1 MPLHHAEREEQ
12 PDAGPAL
19 AMAFKLIEA
28 AQDRWRAVNAPHL
41 VPLVRGRHVRGRHA
55 WTHKDLD
62 RAMTYIAENILC
74 DTPAGRVRGA
84 GAYRAFMAPFMQLLT
99 NATIIAA
106 FGNDQTAM
114 LMYDTKTVPAR
125 PVPAAECVTVEHD
138 KITRSWFVVDRA
150 LFEGQEH

>member
-1 MPLHHAEREEQ
+1 MTTNPS
-12 PDAGPAL
+12 PAL
-19 AMAFKLIEA
+19 QVALAYF
-28 AQDRWRAVNAPHL
+28 D
-41 VPLVRGRHVRGRHA
+41 A

-62 RAMTYIAENILC
+62 HAMTYIAENILC
-74 DTPAGRVRGA
+74 DTPSGRVRGA
-84 GAYRAFMAPFMQLLT
+84 GAYRAFMAPFMQILT